1 MSLGVQ
7 SESLASW
14 GGREVSDQLAAARSA
29 AAGGPAGGDF
39 ELSASENVE
48 ERLDSN
54 AMGPAAAA
62 GRRYLGRGQALEG
75 PRLGSSNVGFGQAL
89 DERARSSS
97 MSSGRVRALRMLY
110 LAQYCSPPFGAC
122 AWG

>member
-1 MSLGVQ
+1 MFALGVQ

-14 GGREVSDQLAAARSA
+14 GGRDVSDQLVAARSA
-29 AAGGPAGGDF
+29 AAGGSAGGDF

-48 ERLDSN
+48 ECLDSN

-62 GRRYLGRGQALEG
+62 GRRLLRRGQALEG
-75 PRLGSSNVGFGQAL
+75 PRLESPNVGFGQAL

-97 MSSGRVRALRMLY
+97 MSSGRVGALPTVY
-110 LAQYCSPPFGAC
+110 LA
-122 AWG
+122 